1 MDPFTL
7 TEKLFVSTYA
17 VEICKQLHRIDI
29 DQCCGCKLTERLE
42 CLMLT
47 EDEKIEINFQEALRN
62 VNFESANRMVLDNL
76 APFQLSARTK
86 TGLYQWL
93 NSKPALN
100 RDICEKIKQVVKVIR
115 MY

>member
-29 DQCCGCKLTERLE
+29 DQCCGCKLTERSE

-62 VNFESANRMVLDNL
+62 VKR
-76 APFQLSARTK
+76 
-86 TGLYQWL
+86 
-93 NSKPALN
+93 
-100 RDICEKIKQVVKVIR
+100 
-115 MY
+115 